1 MKRITKFT
9 LISLVG
15 VSLWYSK
22 TNNDKYS
29 SIDAKLNVIIENSN
43 KATIDSLKQEMME
56 IGWEL
61 DSMMLKYDYGFAFTN

>member
-22 TNNDKYS
+22 TNNDKYNN
-29 SIDAKLNVIIENSN
+29 INAKLNVIIENSN
-43 KATIDSLKQEMME
+43 KATIDSLKQEVME

>member
-22 TNNDKYS
+22 TNNDKYN
-29 SIDAKLNVIIENSN
+29 SIDAKLSIIIENSN
-43 KATIDSLKQEMME
+43 KATIDSLK
-56 IGWEL
+56 GRAAVN
-61 DSMMLKYDYGFAFTN
+61 K